1 MAFKMKKG
9 NIYRGLILR
18 NEKAN
23 ENYDTDFLYR
33 QEKEKYCFVTDATLT
48 LNPDYK

>member
-33 QEKEKYCFVTDATLT
+33 QETSFAVLFKQNKF
-48 LNPDYK
+48 N